1 MISIYIN
8 DFFKMALI
16 QQLSASQV
24 PQKYRRVLNFS
35 TFISGHSQ
43 IWLNIPVKDR
53 QFGYITKLGN

>member
-1 MISIYIN
+1 
-8 DFFKMALI
+8 MALI